1 MALKPLNPKH
11 EPYGVF
17 DALDADV
24 TSFKGGEV
32 VQFTYVSAT
41 GSDKAAKDVF
51 DGYVSNSAKN
61 RPVVTKTLVA
71 NAYPLFLADEG
82 VSGYGT
88 LFGVAVGGTAGQQVS
103 GSALGVHTAY
113 ASGKVTLWDGP
124 GLYAVTLDAVDTTA
138 STGLTKTNA
147 SLAGND
153 KLYATSA
160 GLLTPTVGSAVDST
174 VVGRFI
180 EFTTNGSLVTTPSD
194 LVTGATEF
202 TQAVIRFHVET
213 GTL

>member
-24 TSFKGGEV
+24 TAFKGGEV

-41 GSDKAAKDVF
+41 GSDKGAKDVF

-71 NAYPLFLADEG
+71 DAYPLFLADEG